1 MASNQPTPSD
11 LSLRYNTADVFDRAD
26 TRAKVIAHLTQ
37 ADPFTVLGTEG
48 DFYQVR
54 LPDGVVGFIYSHN
67 VTGTDMPLTDREQ
80 NRADTQAAN
89 AARPPGGWRG
99 LLRRLGGR
107 S

>member
-1 MASNQPTPSD
+1 MASNRPTPTN

-26 TRAKVIAHLTQ
+26 TRAHVIAHLTQ

-54 LPDGVVGFIYSHN
+54 LPDGVVGFIYAQ
-67 VTGTDMPLTDREQ
+67 TDREQ
-80 NRADTQAAN
+80 HEADSRAAR

-99 LLRRLGGR
+99 LLQRLRGGR
-107 S
+107 

>member
-1 MASNQPTPSD
+1 MASNPPTPSN
-11 LSLRYNTADVFDRAD
+11 LSLRYKTADVFDRAD

-54 LPDGVVGFIYSHN
+54 LPDGAVGFIYSHN

-80 NRADTQAAN
+80 EIADDKAAD

-99 LLRRLGGR
+99 VLRRLGGG
-107 S
+107 